1 MKKILIIL
9 CLLAVVITG
18 MAQSLTIEQA
28 QLLARDNYP
37 LIKRYELISSTEQY
51 TLSNISKGWLPQITV
66 YGQATYQSDVVEL
79 PEALRNMM
87 SQSAMNV
94 KGITKDQYKVGIDI
108 SQTIYDGG
116 NISAQKTTA
125 KRQANV
131 QKAQNDVDMYALRE
145 RVNNLFFSLLL
156 VEERLALNNDMQTLL
171 KSNEDKLSSLVKNGL
186 ATESDV
192 DAMKAERLMA
202 VQQQALLESQKKALH
217 QMLTIFTGQEVTAL
231 VRPKAVV
238 SMEQNSRPELQLFNR
253 QLLLTEAQEASLNS
267 RLLPRLSVFAQGYY
281 GYPGFNMYEDMFS
294 HKWSL
299 NGIIGVRFTWNIGAL
314 YTNRND
320 KAKLNI
326 QRRQIENSR
335 QTFLFNNML
344 LSAQESETIKGYREM
359 IASDERIIQL
369 RQNVRKAMESR
380 LSHGIIDVNNLV
392 QEINRENQAEINK
405 ITHEIEMLQHIYLLN
420 NINGK

>member
-1 MKKILIIL
+1 MKKILTIL
-9 CLLAVVITG
+9 CFLAVVITG

-125 KRQANV
+125 KRQADV
-131 QKAQNDVDMYALRE
+131 QKAQNDVDMYALCE

-156 VEERLALNNDMQTLL
+156 VEERLALNNEMQALL
-171 KSNEDKLSSLVKNGL
+171 KSNEYKLSSLVKNGL

-192 DAMKAERLMA
+192 DAMKAERLLA
-202 VQQQALLESQKKALH
+202 VQQQAMLESQKKALH

-231 VRPKAVV
+231 VRPNATI
-238 SMEQNSRPELQLFNR
+238 SREQNNRPELQLFNR

-299 NGIIGVRFTWNIGAL
+299 NGIIGVRLTWNIGAL
-314 YTNRND
+314 YTNKND
-320 KAKLNI
+320 KSKLSI

-359 IASDERIIQL
+359 IANDERIIQL
-369 RQNVRKAMESR
+369 RQNVRKAAESR

-405 ITHEIEMLQHIYLLN
+405 ITHEMEMLQHIYLLN